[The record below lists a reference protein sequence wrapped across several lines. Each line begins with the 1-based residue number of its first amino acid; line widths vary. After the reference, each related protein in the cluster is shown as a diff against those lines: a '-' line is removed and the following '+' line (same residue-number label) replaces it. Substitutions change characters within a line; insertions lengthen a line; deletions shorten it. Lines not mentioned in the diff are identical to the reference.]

1 MMSPTTDRGQAPGRL
16 GFASAS
22 VRLAAAGA
30 VLGLAA
36 AAVPVAPVNAQPQ
49 AEAATFADKLHR
61 YTVALPA
68 GCRHEQGPGTVDAV
82 CAPDFDP
89 EKSAVAKAASALV
102 LAVAAES
109 LDGTDDASIAGLLR
123 RHTEAAFKEELPE
136 AVCGEADKARVKVEN
151 LSQSVEDERLVY
163 TADVGCAEI
172 KFLQIAARRAR
183 VRHVIGPG
191 AVYRLV
197 ARAPAEQFEK
207 QRPTIESFFASFRL
221 TAVEKAEK

>member
-1 MMSPTTDRGQAPGRL
+1 MTDGGQAQRTL
-16 GFASAS
+16 GLVSAS
-22 VRLAAAGA
+22 VRLANVGM
-30 VLGLAA
+30 VLGLAV
-36 AAVPVAPVNAQPQ
+36 AAVSLAPGNAQSQ
-49 AEAATFADKLHR
+49 AEAVTFEGKPHR

-89 EKSAVAKAASALV
+89 KKSAVAKAASALV

-109 LDGTDDASIAGLLR
+109 LDGTGDTSIAGLLQ

-136 AVCGEADKARVKVEN
+136 AVCGESDKARVKIEN

-163 TADVGCAEI
+163 TADVVCAEI
-172 KFLQIAARRAR
+172 KFLQIVARQAR
-183 VRHVIGPG
+183 VRHVIGPD
-191 AVYRLV
+191 AAYRLV
-197 ARAPAEQFEK
+197 ARAPTEQFEK

-221 TAVEKAEK
+221 TAIEKAEK